1 MYKWQSLR
9 KKSDLNTY
17 FFFFFK
23 FREAIKVMQT
33 NGKKNRTK
41 DINWKTK
48 SNYSLLSLSSQSK
61 SFSLFGG
68 NNC

>member
-1 MYKWQSLR
+1 
-9 KKSDLNTY
+9 
-17 FFFFFK
+17 
-23 FREAIKVMQT
+23 MQT

-41 DINWKTK
+41 DINWKIK
-48 SNYSLLSLSSQSK
+48 SDYSLLSLSSQSK